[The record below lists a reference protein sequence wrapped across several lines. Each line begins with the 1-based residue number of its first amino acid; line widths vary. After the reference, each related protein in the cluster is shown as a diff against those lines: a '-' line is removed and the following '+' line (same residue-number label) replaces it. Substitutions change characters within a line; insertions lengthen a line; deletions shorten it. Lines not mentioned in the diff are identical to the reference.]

1 MEGFLRIVLVCLL
14 IELGGFGLLI
24 AGLLAEDALSLSALL
39 LAACLIAYGVKR
51 FPKAWRGIVEGFQAT
66 PGVVFVGL
74 AVLTF
79 LFPFVMRK
87 SPYWIFVLTLAT
99 LFALIAL
106 GLNLQLG
113 TTGLMNLAGAAFYGV
128 GAYTV
133 GLLTTGFHV
142 PVAITLLLAPFMSAL
157 VGVLLFVPLLKTRGH
172 YLALVT
178 IAFGVIFTQVV
189 NNLEWTGGPQGI
201 KNIPTLSVGNF
212 IFTKSP
218 RLFGLSLPY
227 HANFFWLIVAITG
240 GIAFLL
246 SRLHNS
252 WLGLLLNTI
261 RDDETVARCFGVNAA
276 WWKLVSFTLG
286 NLIMGLAGA
295 LYAVMVGYI
304 APANFT
310 FGDSLIMVGI
320 VILGGVDSIPGVLIG
335 AMLLLVLPEK
345 FRFLQDFRLMIYGVT
360 IVIMLLFRPRGLL
373 QVQVRRYGLTM
384 SGGGLV
390 FPKREGGG

>member
-1 MEGFLRIVLVCLL
+1 MGGV
-14 IELGGFGLLI
+14 ELGGFGLFI
-24 AGLLAEDALSLSALL
+24 AGLLAEDPLSLSTLL
-39 LAACLIAYGVKR
+39 LSACLIAYGMKR
-51 FPKAWRGIVEGFQAT
+51 FPKIWRGIVEGFKAA
-66 PGVVFVGL
+66 PEGAFLGL
-74 AVLTF
+74 VVLTV
-79 LFPFVMRK
+79 LLPFVMRK
-87 SPYWIFVLTLAT
+87 SPYWIFVLTLAA

-142 PVAITLLLAPFMSAL
+142 PVGLTLLLAPFMSAL
-157 VGVLLFVPLLKTRGH
+157 VGVLLFVPILKTRGH

-201 KNIPTLSVGNF
+201 KNIPTLSVGSLV
-212 IFTKSP
+212 FTRP
-218 RLFGLSLPY
+218 LRLFGLSLPY

-240 GIAFLL
+240 GVAFLL

-252 WLGLLLNTI
+252 WLGLVLNTI
-261 RDDETVARCFGVNAA
+261 RDDETAARSLGVDAA
-276 WWKLVSFTLG
+276 WWKLLSFTLG

-320 VILGGVDSIPGVLIG
+320 VILGGMDSIPGVLVG
-335 AMLLLVLPEK
+335 AALLVVLPEK

-360 IVIMLLFRPRGLL
+360 IVIMLLFRPRGL
-373 QVQVRRYGLTM
+373 VPVRVRRYGLTV
-384 SGGGLV
+384 SGGGLIL
-390 FPKREGGG
+390 PGREGGG

>member
-1 MEGFLRIVLVCLL
+1 MRRLSRITLVCLV
-14 IELGGFGLLI
+14 ELGGFGLLI
-24 AGLLAEDALSLSALL
+24 AGLLAEDALSLSAFLL
-39 LAACLIAYGVKR
+39 SVCLIAYGVKR
-51 FPKAWRGIVEGFQAT
+51 FPEVWRRIVEDFKAT
-66 PGVVFVGL
+66 PEGAFLGL
-74 AVLTF
+74 AVLTV
-79 LFPFVMRK
+79 LLPLVMRR
-87 SPYWIFVLTLAT
+87 SPYWIFVLTLAA

-133 GLLTTGFHV
+133 GLLTTRVHV
-142 PVAITLLLAPFMSAL
+142 PVGITLLLAPFMSAL
-157 VGVLLFVPLLKTRGH
+157 VGVLLFVPILKTRGH

-178 IAFGVIFTQVV
+178 IAFGIIFTQVV

-201 KNIPTLSVGNF
+201 KNIPMLSVGNL
-212 IFTKSP
+212 IFTRSL

-227 HANFFWLIVAITG
+227 HANFFWLIVALTG
-240 GIAFLL
+240 GVTFLL

-252 WLGLLLNTI
+252 WPGLVLNTI
-261 RDDETVARCFGVNAA
+261 RDDETAARCFGVDAA
-276 WWKLVSFTLG
+276 WWKLLSFTLG

-320 VILGGVDSIPGVLIG
+320 VILGGMDSIPGVLVG
-335 AMLLLVLPEK
+335 ATLLLVLPEK
-345 FRFLQDFRLMIYGVT
+345 FRFLQAFRLMLYGVT
-360 IVIMLLFRPRGLL
+360 IVVMLLFRPRGLL
-373 QVQVRRYGLTM
+373 PVRVRRYGLAV

-390 FPKREGGG
+390 LPRREGGG